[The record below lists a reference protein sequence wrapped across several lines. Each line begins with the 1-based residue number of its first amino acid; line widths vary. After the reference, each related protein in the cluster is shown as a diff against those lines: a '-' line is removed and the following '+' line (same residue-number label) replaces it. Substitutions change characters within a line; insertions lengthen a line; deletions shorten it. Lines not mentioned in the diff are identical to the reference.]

1 LKDYLTKIKGN
12 LNNIAIKIL
21 EQDLLNKSDEII
33 SESKTFSSLLEKEIK
48 ENFKKENNIAEIK
61 KILLQSLEKPFYDNL
76 LTKYDLLIYNQD
88 NEYELNKKKFYS
100 QNSDENGVFSN
111 AKEVVSILEKRYEF
125 LEDFPPLKENQI
137 TERDSLKEI
146 INFFSQK
153 FLNNSKEI

>member
-76 LTKYDLLIYNQD
+76 LTKYYLLIYNQD